1 MNYRCRYINLLLNV
15 PLLRSLKIPGSRIA
29 TTICFVVLVF
39 TNSFGQAPV
48 ANFTSD
54 KVSGCAPLIVTF
66 QDLSTNTPTSWIW
79 DFGNGV
85 TSTGQNPITNFSVPG
100 TYTVKLIARNNA
112 GVDEEVKVNYITVFP
127 SPTPAFTANITT
139 ACVPATI
146 QFTDQTT
153 VPPGAGTITDWLWNF
168 GDGGTSTSQN
178 PSHTYTAAGFYTVS
192 LQVTSSTGCQSFKSI
207 GRYIRIISGIDVD
220 FVHSQPNT
228 CKGPFDIS
236 FSNQSSGPGNLT
248 YLWNFGNG
256 GPTSTLENPT
266 ATYSSAGTYPV
277 SLTIQSDLGCN
288 GTITKNIIVS
298 VQPFWVVIVSC
309 RL

>member
-112 GVDEEVKVNYITVFP
+112 GVDEEVKVNYITVF
-127 SPTPAFTANITT
+127 S
-139 ACVPATI
+139 
-146 QFTDQTT
+146 
-153 VPPGAGTITDWLWNF
+153 GLAGTPTD
-168 GDGGTSTSQN
+168 
-178 PSHTYTAAGFYTVS
+178 
-192 LQVTSSTGCQSFKSI
+192 
-207 GRYIRIISGIDVD
+207 DVLSKKRKE
-220 FVHSQPNT
+220 VCS
-228 CKGPFDIS
+228 
-236 FSNQSSGPGNLT
+236 
-248 YLWNFGNG
+248 
-256 GPTSTLENPT
+256 
-266 ATYSSAGTYPV
+266 
-277 SLTIQSDLGCN
+277 
-288 GTITKNIIVS
+288 
-298 VQPFWVVIVSC
+298 
-309 RL
+309 